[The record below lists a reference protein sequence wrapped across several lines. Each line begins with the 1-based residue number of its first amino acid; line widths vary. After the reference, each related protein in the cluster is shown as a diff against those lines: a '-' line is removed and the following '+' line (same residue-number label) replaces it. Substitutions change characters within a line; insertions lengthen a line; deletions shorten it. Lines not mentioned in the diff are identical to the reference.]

1 MTRWFVGL
9 KHDGRREVF
18 AESTGADPTAR
29 LRGYAE
35 VYGPYRS
42 AKAKPSTV
50 RFPGLPPECKTGR
63 VMFEEPRKVEASDG
77 SFADWF
83 GPFEAHVYRF
93 SRK

>member
-42 AKAKPSTV
+42 AKAKPST
-50 RFPGLPPECKTGR
+50 GG
-63 VMFEEPRKVEASDG
+63 
-77 SFADWF
+77 
-83 GPFEAHVYRF
+83 
-93 SRK
+93 